1 MSRLLRAELIL
12 PVTIVAAAIMLGVSE
27 FMITFEFTP
36 PGGEPL
42 REQLASD
49 QHGYALLMLAAF
61 TVISMLV
68 AVISGA
74 RTAGIVTA
82 VFGVA
87 ALLLFLVI
95 DLPDAGKMGDLE
107 DPTFGLANVR
117 TEPQSGFWLEAVGS
131 VILGLAS
138 VAFATLRSDQLRA
151 PTRVFTSRRAGTT
164 SDDDRPATRKRL
176 AGLRRKAPPQD
187 RRPSADK

>member
-49 QHGYALLMLAAF
+49 QHAYALLMLAAF
-61 TVISMLV
+61 TVLSMVV

-74 RTAGIVTA
+74 RTAAIVTA

-117 TEPQSGFWLEAVGS
+117 TEPQTGFWLEAVGS
-131 VILGLAS
+131 VVLGLAS

-151 PTRVFTSRRAGTT
+151 PTRAFTFRRGSTAP
-164 SDDDRPATRKRL
+164 DDDRPTARKRL
-176 AGLRRKAPPQD
+176 ASSRRKTQAQD